1 MILLTS
7 YRDRSEWP
15 DLSGEPLLAPG
26 ALDRLTHRAPFV
38 KVMGPSFLAE
48 QTKQR
53 LAAGRR
59 APATLERSE

>member
-1 MILLTS
+1 
-7 YRDRSEWP
+7 
-15 DLSGEPLLAPG
+15 LLAPG